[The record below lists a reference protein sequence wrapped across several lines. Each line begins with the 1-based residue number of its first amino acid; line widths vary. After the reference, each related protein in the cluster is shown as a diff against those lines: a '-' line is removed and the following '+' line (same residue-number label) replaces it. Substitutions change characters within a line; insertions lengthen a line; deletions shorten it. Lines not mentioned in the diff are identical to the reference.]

1 MVSAARRLHRAQTR
15 WHALAGCRSCTTQ
28 RCKAAARLAC
38 RACTAH
44 PQTKPRCRLPP
55 RPASPRFLLTNHDI
69 WDGWGSYE
77 EATQNC
83 PVFQASR
90 SRGRRRR
97 RHWCRCCF
105 HAPAAPCCPCMP
117 SVWQQPPRTFA
128 SRLPAAYNVA
138 AWRRAA
144 TTGVMLQHLP
154 TRLPSTPT
162 TTSPTG
168 AGPVPR
174 GPPLLP
180 AVPAAH
186 QRCAQRAGPRV
197 PGGQRR
203 AVRPRALRV
212 LRALPPSCPALHELQ
227 PPPESLP
234 PVPPRTL
241 PGPMLPP
248 LPSLPAATST
258 SSGSWGRRWA
268 AGFSGCSWDRA
279 PAAAGGA
286 CRLPG
291 LAPGLR
297 RC

>member
-117 SVWQQPPRTFA
+117 SVWQQPSQNLRIEAASCIQCCCVAPRRHDRRDA
-128 SRLPAAYNVA
+128 SAPTHSSPFHPTHHLPHRCRACSAWPAASSCFSSSTPA
-138 AWRRAA
+138 TRTTRGPASSWGPTTGGARARAA
-144 TTGVMLQHLP
+144 RAARPATL
-154 TRLPSTPT
+154 LPST
-162 TTSPTG
+162 
-168 AGPVPR
+168 AR
-174 GPPLLP
+174 
-180 AVPAAH
+180 
-186 QRCAQRAGPRV
+186 
-197 PGGQRR
+197 
-203 AVRPRALRV
+203 
-212 LRALPPSCPALHELQ
+212 
-227 PPPESLP
+227 
-234 PVPPRTL
+234 
-241 PGPMLPP
+241 
-248 LPSLPAATST
+248 
-258 SSGSWGRRWA
+258 
-268 AGFSGCSWDRA
+268 
-279 PAAAGGA
+279 AAAA
-286 CRLPG
+286 
-291 LAPGLR
+291 A
-297 RC
+297 

>member
-1 MVSAARRLHRAQTR
+1 MTSGMGGAAT
-15 WHALAGCRSCTTQ
+15 
-28 RCKAAARLAC
+28 
-38 RACTAH
+38 
-44 PQTKPRCRLPP
+44 
-55 RPASPRFLLTNHDI
+55 
-69 WDGWGSYE
+69 
-77 EATQNC
+77 
-83 PVFQASR
+83 
-90 SRGRRRR
+90 RRRR
-97 RHWCRCCF
+97 RT
-105 HAPAAPCCPCMP
+105 APYSRQAGVAAAAAAATGAAAASMHQLPPAVPACHL
-117 SVWQQPPRTFA
+117 SGSSHPRTFA

-154 TRLPSTPT
+154 TRLPSTPP

-180 AVPAAH
+180 AFPAAH
-186 QRCAQRAGPRV
+186 QRRAQRAGPRV

-203 AVRPRALRV
+203 AVRARALRV
-212 LRALPPSCPALHELQ
+212 LRAPPPSCPALHELQ

-234 PVPPRTL
+234 LVPPRTP

-258 SSGSWGRRWA
+258 SSASWGHRWA

-279 PAAAGGA
+279 AAPAGDA